1 MPYFVKQLSQELA
14 MPDPNWAHEDM
25 LALEAHDWPG
35 NVRELKNFI
44 ERSLLLATP
53 PAHYWKPI
61 NEDTGEASQSSSQ
74 VNATLLSPEQ
84 EDTHTM
90 AFGYPNEWTLKA
102 VERAHIEQLV
112 DFHEA
117 ISLLQRVIWVW
128 QGKRWSVNIK
138 SGTQSNMT
146 TKLPEPKHKAPILN
160 WLAKWRFQFQT
171 MVRYRL
177 LVLTSAPIIL
187 TLMALIGITIYWS
200 IHYTWNSALIDVS
213 ERLGAARQSVELIQK
228 GQNQSVKS
236 FVNSYEF
243 QKRLREQGNTEALV
257 KWVATQ
263 SQNTQ
268 LDYLRYIPADT
279 PKRQLAHLDV
289 VREDAFFDVLSL
301 QQLHDIDPAL
311 AQKAAI
317 AELDSDNIER
327 RGLVIRSVI
336 RVRAISGEVVGFI
349 DGGLLLNN
357 STTLVDEL
365 RDILY
370 SAQYDQVRPTG
381 TMTIFLDD
389 LRVSTNV
396 PLDSSEK
403 VGRAIGSR
411 VSDSVKEIVLQGGE
425 QWVDKA
431 YVHDAWYISAYQPIR
446 DRNDQVI
453 GMFYTGYLLWPFVK
467 TYFTTLVEI
476 GVVTL
481 GLLLISGLMVYRG
494 SRDLF
499 RPIER
504 IHRVVKLIQLGKQ
517 KRIGELG
524 LDPHHE
530 LAQLAKQFDA
540 MLDLL
545 DKRQSEIEE
554 AAVVLED
561 KVQQRTASLKEK
573 TQQLEF
579 HISLLNQTR
588 DKLVTSEKL
597 AALGGLTAGIAHEI
611 NNPTAVILGNVE
623 LLKFE
628 LGEDASKVEEE
639 VDAILAQ
646 IDRIRNITKSLL
658 QYSRQ
663 GGIQDEITWQYVN
676 PIIDESITLVKAGA
690 KRKEIVFVRDFQAHT
705 SVEVNRHQLLQI
717 LVNLQVNAI
726 HAMQGKG
733 ELIIRSRDWNEGGEI
748 LGAVIEIQD
757 QGSGIKPEQLKRI
770 FDPFYTTKRE
780 GTGLGL
786 SVSQS
791 LISQTGGEIRVE
803 SEWGKGSCF
812 SVFLPKKSGATLEV
826 NTLEL

>member
-1 MPYFVKQLSQELA
+1 
-14 MPDPNWAHEDM
+14 
-25 LALEAHDWPG
+25 
-35 NVRELKNFI
+35 
-44 ERSLLLATP
+44 
-53 PAHYWKPI
+53 
-61 NEDTGEASQSSSQ
+61 
-74 VNATLLSPEQ
+74 
-84 EDTHTM
+84 
-90 AFGYPNEWTLKA
+90 
-102 VERAHIEQLV
+102 
-112 DFHEA
+112 
-117 ISLLQRVIWVW
+117 
-128 QGKRWSVNIK
+128 
-138 SGTQSNMT
+138 MT

-243 QKRLREQGNTEALV
+243 QKRLREQGNTDALV
-257 KWVATQ
+257 KWVASQ

-301 QQLHDIDPAL
+301 QQMHDIDPAL
-311 AQKAAI
+311 ARKAAI

-336 RVRAISGEVVGFI
+336 QVRATSGEVVGFI

-370 SAQYDQVRPTG
+370 SPQYDQARPTG

-411 VSDSVKEIVLQGGE
+411 VSDSVKETVLQGGE

-431 YVHDAWYISAYQPIR
+431 YVHDAWYISAYQPII